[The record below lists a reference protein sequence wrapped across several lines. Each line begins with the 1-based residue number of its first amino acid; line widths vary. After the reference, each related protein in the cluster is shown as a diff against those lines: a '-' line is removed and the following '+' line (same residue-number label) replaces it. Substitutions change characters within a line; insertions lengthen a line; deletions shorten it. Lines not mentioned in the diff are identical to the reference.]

1 MERKKS
7 PSSKHSAKRSSHSTI
22 EHATKTRKVLHPDE
36 KNLAVE
42 ELFSLPKA
50 VLKPPEGSKY
60 KSKYP
65 PSRRMTLQDMS
76 KPKKR
81 PEALSKSYTAL
92 RKQREEFRKKLVT
105 LILRKDDESSSSSEI
120 PSCEEREILRYYY
133 YIHHGI
139 DTVHVAPLEQ
149 AWLEHVHSLIPNK
162 LKLWTK
168 LLDKLIDEMKEE
180 FMLSVKKA
188 IVDFV
193 LQDPSQSDNRIKEYD
208 SEFRRELKE
217 MSMTWKLTFDSARLK
232 MRRNLY
238 TINPCLAQVLDLWH
252 RSFTN
257 MRLVDIQEVIKSG
270 AALDLM
276 DFQQLAQKHIE
287 AARDCL
293 KTQWYPMLQT
303 TFLQLVLDGTALEL
317 MERSQHE
324 LVLDGIL
331 LELVDKAQ
339 LEIVLD
345 ETPLELV
352 LD

>member
-1 MERKKS
+1 MY
-7 PSSKHSAKRSSHSTI
+7 P
-22 EHATKTRKVLHPDE
+22 VL
-36 KNLAVE
+36 
-42 ELFSLPKA
+42 LPVQAICIFK
-50 VLKPPEGSKY
+50 
-60 KSKYP
+60 
-65 PSRRMTLQDMS
+65 
-76 KPKKR
+76 
-81 PEALSKSYTAL
+81 ALSKSYTAL

-149 AWLEHVHSLIPNK
+149 AWLEHIHSLIPNK

-168 LLDKLIDEMKEE
+168 LVTKLTDEIKEE

-217 MSMTWKLTFDSARLK
+217 MSTTWKLTFDNARLK

-252 RSFTN
+252 RSFKSWACTQPFGCN

-303 TFLQLVLDGTALEL
+303 TFLQLVLDGTLL
-317 MERSQHE
+317 E
-324 LVLDGIL
+324 LVLDGTPIEVVDRVRL
-331 LELVDKAQ
+331 KLVLERAL
-339 LEIVLD
+339 
-345 ETPLELV
+345 LELV
-352 LD
+352 LDGTLLELVLDGTPLEVVDRVRLKLVLERALLELVLD